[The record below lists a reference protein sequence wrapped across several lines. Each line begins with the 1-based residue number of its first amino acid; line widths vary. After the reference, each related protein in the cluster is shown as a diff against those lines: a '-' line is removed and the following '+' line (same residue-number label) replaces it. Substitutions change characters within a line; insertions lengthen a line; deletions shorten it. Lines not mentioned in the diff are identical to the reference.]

1 MTENKNEQ
9 WLDNIISN
17 LIAAKN
23 SKAGTPVSLNQQD
36 CVQLCEQARMILL
49 GQPMLLELGAP
60 IKICGDI
67 HGQFNDLLRLFE
79 YGGFPPEVSEYMT
92 CTIHHRLHI
101 PQYSKLMYIYFYS
114 HCSPTICFSET
125 MLIEESS
132 PLR

>member
-79 YGGFPPEVSEYMT
+79 YGGFPPEVSEHTT
-92 CTIHHRLHI
+92 CTIHHNHRLHT
-101 PQYSKLMYIYFYS
+101 PYIRY
-114 HCSPTICFSET
+114 
-125 MLIEESS
+125 
-132 PLR
+132 